1 MSMRFTEIGQQLRA
15 YRLESGLRAEEIAA
29 RLGVSRAALYR
40 YEKGEVIKLDTI
52 KRLAELLK
60 ISPLSLLGIG
70 VEYYNR
76 PIGYFE
82 RIRQIEETADQILQ
96 LFGPICYLTTSD
108 SYDSALGEAFAEAAD
123 QAGAERI
130 AMRNLAEQVLGIL
143 AARKRMYA
151 MRRPGIIAMVSLV
164 AIQRLVETGV
174 AAGIAVSD
182 RVRRICRDV
191 AISEVENM
199 AVLMEAEPMG
209 LQFGLLVGSE
219 PSSCFKILRARD
231 RVSLAINPFRPDTH
245 PSSHTGVAM
254 ITGADEAISAHQRV
268 AEASWR
274 DSLKGPA
281 GASRL
286 RQLINASGSGQS
298 LEVEGYRPRRLLP
311 VVGEVAGKTSTI
323 GTV

>member
-82 RIRQIEETADQILQ
+82 RIRQFEETADQVLQ
-96 LFGPICYLTTSD
+96 LFGPVCYLTTSD
-108 SYDSALGEAFAEAAD
+108 AYDNVLAQVFDEAAE
-123 QAGAERI
+123 QAAAERT
-130 AMRNLAEQVLGIL
+130 AMRSMAEQVLGIL

-151 MRRPGIIAMVSLV
+151 MRRPGIIAMVSLTSV
-164 AIQRLVETGV
+164 QRLLEAGV
-174 AAGIAVSD
+174 AGGITVSD

-191 AISEVENM
+191 AVSEVENM
-199 AVLMEAEPMG
+199 AALMEAEPMG
-209 LQFGLLVGSE
+209 LQFGLIVGVE
-219 PSSCFKILRARD
+219 PSSAFKILRARD
-231 RVSLAINPFRPDTH
+231 RVSLAINPFRPDAH
-245 PSSHTGVAM
+245 PSVQAGVAM
-254 ITGADEAISAHQRV
+254 ITGADEAITAHQRV

-274 DSLKGPA
+274 DALKGSA
-281 GASRL
+281 GATRL
-286 RQLINASGSGQS
+286 RQL
-298 LEVEGYRPRRLLP
+298 
-311 VVGEVAGKTSTI
+311 VAMA
-323 GTV
+323 VPA

>member
-82 RIRQIEETADQILQ
+82 RVRQIEETADQILQ
-96 LFGPICYLTTSD
+96 LFGPVCYLTTSD
-108 SYDSALGEAFAEAAD
+108 AYDAALSESFEEAAD
-123 QAGAERI
+123 QAGTERT
-130 AMRNLAEQVLGIL
+130 AMRSMAEQVLGIL
-143 AARKRMYA
+143 SARKRMYS
-151 MRRPGIIAMVSLV
+151 MRRPGIIAMVSIASV
-164 AIQRLVETGV
+164 QRLLETGI
-174 AAGIAVSD
+174 AGSLAVSD
-182 RVRRICRDV
+182 RIRRICRDV
-191 AISEVENM
+191 AVTEVENM
-199 AVLMEAEPMG
+199 ATLMETEPMG
-209 LQFGLLVGSE
+209 LQFGLLTGAE
-219 PSSCFKILRARD
+219 PSSSFKILRARD

-245 PSSHTGVAM
+245 PSAHTGVAM
-254 ITGADEAISAHQRV
+254 ITGADEAVAAHQRV

-274 DSLKGPA
+274 EAIKGPT
-281 GASRL
+281 GATRL
-286 RQLINASGSGQS
+286 RQLI
-298 LEVEGYRPRRLLP
+298 
-311 VVGEVAGKTSTI
+311 ST
-323 GTV
+323 GVHAV

>member
-82 RIRQIEETADQILQ
+82 RIRQVEETADQILQ

-108 SYDSALGEAFAEAAD
+108 AYDNVLAEAFDEAAD
-123 QAGAERI
+123 QVTAERA
-130 AMRNLAEQVLGIL
+130 AMRSMAEQVLGIL

-151 MRRPGIIAMVSLV
+151 MRRPGIIAMVSLSSV
-164 AIQRLVETGV
+164 QRLLETGV
-174 AAGIAVSD
+174 AGGGHVTE
-182 RVRRICRDV
+182 RGGGGCR
-191 AISEVENM
+191 
-199 AVLMEAEPMG
+199 G
-209 LQFGLLVGSE
+209 VGV
-219 PSSCFKILRARD
+219 P
-231 RVSLAINPFRPDTH
+231 
-245 PSSHTGVAM
+245 G
-254 ITGADEAISAHQRV
+254 G
-268 AEASWR
+268 
-274 DSLKGPA
+274 
-281 GASRL
+281 
-286 RQLINASGSGQS
+286 
-298 LEVEGYRPRRLLP
+298 
-311 VVGEVAGKTSTI
+311 GK
-323 GTV
+323 